1 MSNKN
6 FGFGTQIRKSP
17 YFDSTVKWG
26 ATGFSVYNHMYIPR
40 DFGSPEQN
48 FWNLIEKSILCDVA
62 VERQVEITGSDAYK
76 FIQLLTPRDLSKLS
90 VGQCKYVLIVN
101 NDGGILNDPVLLRLA
116 ENHFWLS
123 LADSDVL
130 LWAQGVAVNSGLD
143 VKISEPDVSPLQ
155 LQGPTSQEI
164 MVKLFGEDIRDLK
177 YYWLREYQLDG
188 IPLIVSRTGWSSEL
202 GYEIYLRDGSKGNE
216 LYEKIMAAGKEHG
229 IQPGHTSSIR
239 RIEGGMLS
247 YHADAD
253 IHTNP
258 FELGLDRLVNL
269 DSEINFI
276 GKKALKKI
284 KEKGISRKQVGLVID
299 CAPLSGPNTTFW
311 PIKKDRKQ
319 IGKVTSAVYSPRLK
333 KNIALAMV
341 SVEQSEIDF
350 IGKEALKKIKQEG
363 IKRKQ
368 VGLIIDCDPLSGPNT
383 TFWPIEKDGKKI
395 GKVTSAVYSPR
406 LKKNIALAMI
416 EINYSE
422 LGNRLD
428 VQIHEGKYS
437 ATIVEKPFYD
447 PKKNIVKS

>member
-62 VERQVEITGSDAYK
+62 VERQVEITGPDAYK

-90 VGQCKYVLIVN
+90 IGQCKYVLIVN

-130 LWAQGVAVNSGLD
+130 LWAQGVAINSGLD

-177 YYWLREYQLDG
+177 YYWLREYKLDG

-258 FELGLDRLVNL
+258 YELGFDRLVNL
-269 DSEINFI
+269 ETDIE
-276 GKKALKKI
+276 
-284 KEKGISRKQVGLVID
+284 
-299 CAPLSGPNTTFW
+299 
-311 PIKKDRKQ
+311 
-319 IGKVTSAVYSPRLK
+319 
-333 KNIALAMV
+333 
-341 SVEQSEIDF
+341 F
-350 IGKEALKKIKQEG
+350 IGKEALKKIKQNG

-383 TFWPIEKDGKKI
+383 TFWPIEKDGKII

-422 LGNRLD
+422 LGNQLD
-428 VQIHEGKYS
+428 VQTHEGKYS

-447 PKKNIVKS
+447 PKKKIASS